1 MTPALSHDLTHLDD
15 VLARTLAEALAILKS
30 LETRPVAVAP
40 VPLAFA
46 GLEEQGAGFVAALDQ
61 FNARFAAG
69 FSASAGPRYL
79 GFVTGGATPAALAA
93 DWLVSTWDQNP
104 TSGLDTLAP
113 DLERETLGCLRTLF
127 GLGHEHSGAFV
138 TGATMSN
145 FVGLALGR
153 EWLGEQQGIQLSEAG
168 LAALVGPVHVLSGAP
183 HSSIYKA
190 ASMLGLGRSA
200 IETIATQPGRE
211 AVDLTALE
219 ARLLVQQGEPCIVVA
234 NAGTVNTVDFDDL
247 RAIAGLRDKY
257 PFWLHVD
264 AAFGAFA
271 AVEPAYAHLVDG
283 LALADSIC
291 IDAHKWLNV
300 PYDAAVQFTRR
311 SDLQLR
317 VFQNSAAY
325 LGEPGAQPDFVHL
338 TPENSRRLR
347 AMPTWFALRAYGRDG
362 VRDIVSACCR
372 HAARLGEKISA
383 SADYHLLAPV
393 IMNVV
398 CFGVQGVAPS
408 PDGEAAVQAVIKRAR
423 DAGDVFVTPT
433 VYKGQWGIRA
443 AFSNWR
449 TSDENV
455 DQVWEALRVAA
466 RVIFVVVLYVGSARN
481 A

>member
-1 MTPALSHDLTHLDD
+1 MTPALSHDLIHLDD
-15 VLARTLAEALAILKS
+15 VLARTLAQALAILKS
-30 LETRPVAVAP
+30 LETRPVAIAP
-40 VPLAFA
+40 VPLVFSD
-46 GLEEQGAGFVAALDQ
+46 LDEQGAGFEAALDQ
-61 FNARFAAG
+61 FNTRFAAG

-79 GFVTGGATPAALAA
+79 GFVTGGATPASLAA

-113 DLERETLGCLRTLF
+113 DLERETLACLRSLF
-127 GLGHEHSGAFV
+127 GLEHKHSGAFV

-153 EWLGEQQGIQLSEAG
+153 EWLGEQQGIQVSEAG
-168 LAALVGPVHVLSGAP
+168 LAALGPVRVLSGAP

-211 AVDLTALE
+211 AVDLAALE
-219 ARLLVQQGEPCIVVA
+219 ERLLALQGEPCIVVA

-247 RAIAGLRDKY
+247 RAIASLRDKY
-257 PFWLHVD
+257 PFWLHTD

-271 AVEPAYAHLVDG
+271 AVSPAHERLVEG
-283 LALADSIC
+283 LSLADSIC

-325 LGEPGAQPDFVHL
+325 LGAPGAKPDFVHL

-347 AMPTWFALRAYGRDG
+347 AMPTWFTLRAYGRDG
-362 VRDIVSACCR
+362 VRDIVSTCCR
-372 HAARLGEKISA
+372 HAAMLGECISA
-383 SADYHLLAPV
+383 SVDYQLLAPV

-398 CFGVQGVAPS
+398 CFSVQGVAPG
-408 PDGEAAVQAVIKRAR
+408 PEGEAVVQAVIKRAR

-449 TSDENV
+449 TCDEDV
-455 DQVWEALRVAA
+455 GRVWNALQAA
-466 RVIFVVVLYVGSARN
+466 I
-481 A
+481 

>member
-30 LETRPVAVAP
+30 LDSRPVAVAP
-40 VPLAFA
+40 LPLPLA
-46 GLEEQGAGFVAALDQ
+46 GLDEQGAGFVAALDQ
-61 FNARFAAG
+61 FNARFAPG
-69 FSASAGPRYL
+69 FSGSAGPRYL
-79 GFVTGGATPAALAA
+79 GFVTGGATPASLAA

-104 TSGLDTLAP
+104 TSGLDSLAP
-113 DLERETLGCLRTLF
+113 DLERETLACLRSLF
-127 GLGHEHSGAFV
+127 GLGGEHSGAFV

-153 EWLGEQQGIQLSEAG
+153 EWLGEQQGVQLSEAG
-168 LAALVGPVHVLSGAP
+168 LAALVGPVRVLSGAP

-200 IETIATQPGRE
+200 IETIATLSNRE
-211 AVDLTALE
+211 AIDVAALE
-219 ARLLVQQGEPCIVVA
+219 ARLSAMQGEPCIVVA

-247 RAIAGLRDKY
+247 RAIADLRNKY

-271 AVEPAYAHLVDG
+271 AVAPAYAHLVDG
-283 LALADSIC
+283 LGLADSIC

-325 LGEPGAQPDFVHL
+325 LGAPGVGAPGVQLDFVHL

-347 AMPTWFALRAYGRDG
+347 AMPTWFTLRAYGRDG
-362 VRDIVSACCR
+362 VRDIVSACCG
-372 HAARLGEKISA
+372 HAARLGEYISA
-383 SADYHLLAPV
+383 STDYHLLAPV

-398 CFGVQGVAPS
+398 CFGVQGVAAGPA
-408 PDGEAAVQAVIKRAR
+408 GEAAVQAIIKRVR
-423 DAGDVFVTPT
+423 DMGDVFVTPT
-433 VYKGQWGIRA
+433 VHKGQWGIRA

-449 TSDENV
+449 TRDADV
-455 DQVWEALRVAA
+455 DRVWEALRAA
-466 RVIFVVVLYVGSARN
+466 AP
-481 A
+481 